1 VSDTSPEQSKAVAE
15 ILLQIKAIRLNPEQP
30 FTWAS
35 GIKSPIYCDNRMV
48 LSHPAQRTVVV
59 ESLVSLAKT
68 FGIFDVVAGVATAG
82 IPHGALMADRLSL
95 PFVYVRDKPKGHGR
109 QNRIE
114 GHLEPGQR
122 VLVVEDLISTG
133 GSSLKAIEALRE
145 AGANIVGL
153 VAIFSYGFEQAVQ
166 NFLQADCPFATL
178 TNYNALIEVAIATGY
193 IQNTHFDTLQAWRQ
207 APQLWGVD

>member
-1 VSDTSPEQSKAVAE
+1 
-15 ILLQIKAIRLNPEQP
+15 
-30 FTWAS
+30 
-35 GIKSPIYCDNRMV
+35 
-48 LSHPAQRTVVV
+48 
-59 ESLVSLAKT
+59 
-68 FGIFDVVAGVATAG
+68 
-82 IPHGALMADRLSL
+82 MADRLSL